1 MEEQRILIELDFSI
15 ASKDVIEVLIE
26 DPSDPEIYSE
36 IAKANTNRLEILKL
50 LMEHP
55 DTPEH
60 VKKYISDIIHLPV
73 KPATEIARTEK
84 TSEMRSVTIL
94 QKIQKLN
101 VSERIR
107 LAMRGGREIR
117 GLLVK
122 DSNKEVVFSV
132 LENQKI
138 TESEIEMIARSRSM
152 PEEVLRRISKNR
164 EWLKNYAIV
173 YALAT
178 NPKTP
183 AGIAV
188 TLISSLKAKDL
199 VILERNKNIPDVVR
213 SAAKKYLSWKKPQK

>member
-1 MEEQRILIELDFSI
+1 
-15 ASKDVIEVLIE
+15 
-26 DPSDPEIYSE
+26 
-36 IAKANTNRLEILKL
+36 
-50 LMEHP
+50 
-55 DTPEH
+55 
-60 VKKYISDIIHLPV
+60 
-73 KPATEIARTEK
+73 
-84 TSEMRSVTIL
+84 
-94 QKIQKLN
+94 
-101 VSERIR
+101 
-107 LAMRGGREIR
+107 
-117 GLLVK
+117 
-122 DSNKEVVFSV
+122 
-132 LENQKI
+132 
-138 TESEIEMIARSRSM
+138 MIARSRSV